1 MTPEQMKAA
10 RAKLGLSQPKFA
22 SAIGMS
28 SSAVKAWEQGNNPIP
43 LSIEILTGHL
53 LKDAKK

>member
-10 RAKLGLSQPKFA
+10 RAKLSLSQPQFA
-22 SAIGMS
+22 TAIGMS

-43 LSIEILTGHL
+43 LSIEILVGHL
-53 LKDAKK
+53 LRSAK

>member
-10 RAKLGLSQPKFA
+10 RAKLGLSQPQFA
-22 SAIGMS
+22 TAIGMS

-43 LSIEILTGHL
+43 LSIEILIGHL
-53 LKDAKK
+53 LKVAK